1 MSGLPDVIELG
12 LEEEAM
18 RLWAGAKSAS
28 DEADGDIVALC
39 ESLDLG
45 LHAAEIFVISLL
57 QPVRDRFPATIGLQL
72 ELPTPEVD
80 PHRDGMTIPHA
91 LQFHDLVDLLSG
103 EDLECVSPG
112 MHRGWED
119 RRFACR
125 RSRVTAQSAIGVTL
139 DASDQSD
146 LLVLAAYR
154 NRLFRYPPPVRIVPG
169 EIAAAYGALDRLVEG
184 LISAQ
189 SQEPE

>member
-1 MSGLPDVIELG
+1 MSGLPDVIELD
-12 LEEEAM
+12 LEEEAT
-18 RLWAGAKSAS
+18 RLWAGAQSARETA
-28 DEADGDIVALC
+28 DEDIVALC

-45 LHAAEIFVISLL
+45 LHAAEIFVIRLL

-72 ELPTPEVD
+72 ELPTAEVD

-91 LQFHDLVDLLSG
+91 LQFHDIVDLLSG

-119 RRFACR
+119 RRFSCR

-154 NRLFRYPPPVRIVPG
+154 NRLFRYPPPVRIVPA
-169 EIAAAYGALDRLVEG
+169 EIKAAYGALDRLVEN
-184 LISAQ
+184 LLSAQ
-189 SQEPE
+189 SPEPV